1 MIWIAI
7 TAMLLGGVVALNV
20 AVLRLNVRMDHLN
33 AERAKLR
40 AERQALS
47 SQLSLA
53 AASPRIQAMANHN
66 GLVPADSTQTTYVQL
81 GRRAR

>member
-1 MIWIAI
+1 VVWIAI
-7 TAMLLGGVVALNV
+7 TATLLAGVVALNV

-40 AERQALS
+40 AERQTLA
-47 SQLSLA
+47 SQLSHA
-53 AASPRIQAMANHN
+53 AASPRIQATAHHN
-66 GLVPADSTQTTYVQL
+66 GLVPADPTQTTYVQL